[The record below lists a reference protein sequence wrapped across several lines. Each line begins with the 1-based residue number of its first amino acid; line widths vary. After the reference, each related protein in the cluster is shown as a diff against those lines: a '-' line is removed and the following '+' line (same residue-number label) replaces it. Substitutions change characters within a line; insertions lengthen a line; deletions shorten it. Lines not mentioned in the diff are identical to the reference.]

1 MALRSDLG
9 RVRGLG
15 SAKYGTSHW
24 WAQRITAVA
33 LLPLSIWLVFSLIS
47 LVGVDRDGFKVW
59 LDSPGSFVL
68 MILFLIAL
76 FYHMQLGLQVVI
88 EDYLHNERN
97 RVILLISNKLLSVFC
112 IVSSIAALMKIA
124 FGD

>member
-9 RVRGLG
+9 HVRGLG
-15 SAKYGTSHW
+15 SAKDGTSHW

-88 EDYLHNERN
+88 EDYVHSKGS
-97 RVILLISNKLLSVFC
+97 LLFLIIFNKLFCWTVGLAGVFA
-112 IVSSIAALMKIA
+112 ILKITFA
-124 FGD
+124 G

>member
-15 SAKYGTSHW
+15 SAKDGTSHW

-97 RVILLISNKLLSVFC
+97 RVILLISNKLLAVFC